1 MIKHVIAGL
10 TALLV
15 AGCGHMALNDDSN
28 ASAIPLVWKPT
39 TSMVPGG
46 TIDLTG
52 RANARLRVEVTD
64 NRSDPGFIGR
74 NSEKLPP
81 RKVTTPDSVAAFV
94 NEHMKQ
100 LISSAGAIEV
110 DDAGTVILKTE
121 VQQFFV
127 EETETYNGDV
137 RLKVILVN
145 SSGDPVWTGI
155 TSGTSI
161 RFGRSYS
168 PANYYETLSDSLIDA
183 VHNLMQSETFRAALA
198 GAS

>member
-145 SSGDPVWTGI
+145 SSGDPVWTGM

-161 RFGRSYS
+161 RFGRSYN